1 MKYIIIHIIILRN
14 FQRKWIS
21 LKMKHHTFEI
31 IIFSAIISSSLIKK
45 KKRKKKE
52 MKRITVSHRI
62 PSRIVCN
69 FDRLFLRFIPFHDFE
84 SSCRV
89 QMNFHVLK
97 IRMIVLFLTYHYEG
111 LKVNKKSF
119 HQCMEHCTWRFIDN
133 TKACQYNEADC

>member
-1 MKYIIIHIIILRN
+1 MKYIIIYIIILRN
-14 FQRKWIS
+14 FHWKWIS

-31 IIFSAIISSSLIKK
+31 IILSAFISSALIKK
-45 KKRKKKE
+45 NRKKKDE
-52 MKRITVSHRI
+52 KNHRFPLDI

-97 IRMIVLFLTYHYEG
+97 IRMIVLFLTYHYRG